1 MSSLQIPGWSDD
13 REERWRTRTGE
24 GWTSWLGRN
33 TLSMKEWTIGQ
44 LDRLTSSLSTIRGSG
59 DIHTLKLEVRTSS
72 SCGVRVG
79 GGQQPGPWN
88 LKKRAR
94 KLPVVSAGGEMNT
107 PISKQRVDAGG
118 GDPVHPVC
126 GQRIGVIGGYC
137 LSYPLKHTHSLL
149 PLNIWLPGI
158 QETSG
163 FLLESATH
171 LLSVNA
177 ACIPMMKQLMVNLNV

>member
-79 GGQQPGPWN
+79 GGGQVLSTQGVCAPSRIWGTWRDLFGHQCIKVLPEYSGQQFRMSDVLPCQSRSCAIQN
-88 LKKRAR
+88 AR
-94 KLPVVSAGGEMNT
+94 SISAGVHADKT
-107 PISKQRVDAGG
+107 P
-118 GDPVHPVC
+118 C
-126 GQRIGVIGGYC
+126 
-137 LSYPLKHTHSLL
+137 
-149 PLNIWLPGI
+149 
-158 QETSG
+158 
-163 FLLESATH
+163 
-171 LLSVNA
+171 
-177 ACIPMMKQLMVNLNV
+177 